1 MKVYGW
7 ERVKMVRTFYKI
19 TGNNLQNLRR
29 AIYPQ

>member
-7 ERVKMVRTFYKI
+7 ERFNIVRTFYKI
-19 TGNNLQNLRR
+19 TGNILQNLRR